1 MTVTTRRTALVTGA
15 SAGIGK
21 AFAHELAGRDFDLVI
36 TARRRER
43 LVELAS
49 ELSAQRGARVEIV
62 VADLADPGAPQA
74 IFDELARRGIAVD
87 MLVNNAGYGV
97 SGAYAGSSWKAQAD
111 FLQVL
116 VTAVAHLTHVFLPGM
131 LQRDHGHIINVA
143 SLAGLIYGAPGN
155 TLYGAAKA
163 FVIKFT
169 ESLSLELARTGVRAT
184 AVCPGFTMSE
194 FHDVTGTR
202 ERVSK
207 MPRAMWMDADAVA
220 REGVDAALGGK
231 VVYVNGGVNKL
242 IASAMRHLPPS
253 VARGI
258 IQRQAKN
265 FREVD

>member
-1 MTVTTRRTALVTGA
+1 MNATTRKTALVTGA
-15 SAGIGK
+15 SAGIGM
-21 AFAHELAGRDFDLVI
+21 AFAHELAGRGYDLVI

-43 LVELAS
+43 LSELAR
-49 ELSAQRGARVEIV
+49 ELSARRGVRVEIV

-74 IFDELARRGIAVD
+74 IFDELAQRRIAID

-97 SGAYAGSSWKAQAD
+97 GGTYLGTSWKEYAD

-116 VTAVAHLTHVFLPGM
+116 VTAVAHLAHVFVPGM
-131 LQRDHGHIINVA
+131 VQRGHGHIVNVA

-169 ESLSLELARTGVRAT
+169 ESLSLELARTGVHAT
-184 AVCPGFTMSE
+184 AVCPGFTLSE

-202 ERVSK
+202 ERVSR
-207 MPRAMWMDADAVA
+207 MPRAMWMDADDVA
-220 REGVDAALGGK
+220 REGIDAALAGK

-242 IASAMRHLPPS
+242 IASAMRHLPAPM
-253 VARGI
+253 ARGI
-258 IQRQAKN
+258 IKRQAKN
-265 FREVD
+265 FREVE